1 MWNPSGV
8 LKSDACLYS
17 SVPVIPAEVHEIV
30 TWVLNDILDLGGFL
44 CNDVSRSSGVPTVY
58 EIADDLPTIC
68 YVRSFARPHAPPRP
82 ALHLRVVY
90 RIHLMYCTVLY
101 RQ

>member
-17 SVPVIPAEVHEIV
+17 SVPVIPGEVHEIV

-44 CNDVSRSSGVPTVY
+44 CNEVSRSSGVPTVY
-58 EIADDLPTIC
+58 EIGDDLPTIC
-68 YVRSFARPHAPPRP
+68 YVRAFDRRPTSPESSV
-82 ALHLRVVY
+82 RVVY
-90 RIHLMYCTVLY
+90 RTHPMCCAVLY